1 MKKLFFIVLFL
12 FSICFVS
19 SSGCVGKT
27 TTFFC
32 GDIIN
37 ESCTLNGDI
46 SFGGNSDDGNYA
58 DTCFRVSTFSLEGFL
73 GGGSS
78 SEIVLDC
85 AGNSIV
91 GYGEG
96 YGIRFDSSGIL
107 KNCRIS
113 NFDYSLET
121 AGKVSLV
128 NNTFYDS
135 QVGVRIFGEI
145 NGAVFENN
153 SFIDNSQAGLVLYN
167 AIGGV
172 FKNNKFLRNGGSG
185 MYLNSDSESSFFG
198 NVFSNNYHE
207 GVYLEFS
214 DSVVFINNEFSF
226 NKGGGIFIQS
236 SDFLGFEDN
245 LVLNNSGIGVSLESA
260 ENAILKNNQIKL
272 NGFSFSYS
280 YEGAGINSIGSPHA
294 YFENNVICDNRGKDL
309 YFFANSFNTTEI
321 KNTCDSRG
329 VFTNDYEESEFWS
342 EEEIKMGCD
351 FQCSEV
357 KGSEVKNSVISNS
370 DLVGCVGST
379 KTFVCGE
386 KVNENCT
393 LNGDLNAKK
402 NCFSVSSNDITIN
415 CAGHTI
421 SGNKADGFFGI
432 GANGINNFN
441 LINCNLENFYFGVYF
456 ENSSNIN
463 LEKNSFCSNKMKDIY
478 VENTQYFGKEN
489 ACSTSFGWSE
499 EGKEGCSLSCKI
511 FSSKTNS
518 SRRLFFVIGS
528 VGFLIVLGG
537 VSFYIF
543 RKFFGR
549 NSSLVENSNTSF

>member
-1 MKKLFFIVLFL
+1 M
-12 FSICFVS
+12 
-19 SSGCVGKT
+19 
-27 TTFFC
+27 
-32 GDIIN
+32 
-37 ESCTLNGDI
+37 
-46 SFGGNSDDGNYA
+46 
-58 DTCFRVSTFSLEGFL
+58 
-73 GGGSS
+73 
-78 SEIVLDC
+78 
-85 AGNSIV
+85 
-91 GYGEG
+91 
-96 YGIRFDSSGIL
+96 
-107 KNCRIS
+107 
-113 NFDYSLET
+113 
-121 AGKVSLV
+121 
-128 NNTFYDS
+128 
-135 QVGVRIFGEI
+135 
-145 NGAVFENN
+145 
-153 SFIDNSQAGLVLYN
+153 YN

-207 GVYLEFS
+207 GVYLVFS

-226 NKGGGIFIQS
+226 NKRGGIFIEC

-272 NGFSFSYS
+272 NGFSSSHS
-280 YEGAGINSIGSPHA
+280 YEGAGVNSIGSPHA
-294 YFENNVICDNRGKDL
+294 SFENNYVCGNRDKDI
-309 YFFANSFNTTEI
+309 YIFANSFNTTEI

-329 VFTNDYEESEFWS
+329 VFTNYYEEAAFWN
-342 EEEIKMGCD
+342 EEDIKRGCD
-351 FQCSEV
+351 FECSKFKE
-357 KGSEVKNSVISNS
+357 SDVKNVASSNS
-370 DLVGCVGST
+370 DSAGCVGST
-379 KTFVCGE
+379 KTFVCGD
-386 KVNENCT
+386 KVTESCT

-478 VENTQYFGKEN
+478 VDSTQSFGKEN
-489 ACSTSFGWSE
+489 ACTNSFGWSE
-499 EGKEGCSLSCKI
+499 EDKEGCSLSCKN

-518 SRRLFFVIGS
+518 SKRLFFVLGF
-528 VGFLIVLGG
+528 VGVLVVLGG

-549 NSSLVENSNTSF
+549 NSGLVDSSSPSFQQNF